1 MWKNQ
6 NLTCPNFISFTIDDI
21 TKNFNK
27 CIDDIEL
34 FIKKYPKIILR
45 TNNETGGNGMHILES
60 NSSKKDIVGAL
71 KLLNT
76 RCSKFVRKRS
86 STRIMAVE
94 YISTHDPDKL
104 IDLYRVHICLGKIIS
119 YYAVTSKLNVFH
131 SIDMNCEDLNRFIL
145 INENLPSKISK
156 IESKILLSTKVLG
169 CNVGAVEFFL
179 INDEPVFLE
188 FNPMWGGNASKLGFG
203 PKKFRNHLEKN
214 RSSLESRIPNIYQ
227 FTDYQLYY
235 KSLYKG
241 IHDYYQNNSTS

>member
-34 FIKKYPKIILR
+34 FIKKYSKIILR

-60 NSSKKDIVGAL
+60 NSSKKNIVGVL
-71 KLLNT
+71 KLLST
-76 RCSKFVRKRS
+76 RCSKFFRKRS
-86 STRIMAVE
+86 STRIMAIE

-131 SIDMNCEDLNRFIL
+131 SIDMNYEDLNRFIL

-156 IESKILLSTKVLG
+156 IESKILLSAKVLG

>member
-1 MWKNQ
+1 MRYQ
-6 NLTCPNFISFTIDDI
+6 STTIEDFLITNLG
-21 TKNFNK
+21 
-27 CIDDIEL
+27 L
-34 FIKKYPKIILR
+34 
-45 TNNETGGNGMHILES
+45 
-60 NSSKKDIVGAL
+60 SSKEDLVNYIIPITQDEPKYSTDNFKGKVNY
-71 KLLNT
+71 LNT
-76 RCSKFVRKRS
+76 QPFIRWDALC
-86 STRIMAVE
+86 
-94 YISTHDPDKL
+94 
-104 IDLYRVHICLGKIIS
+104 
-119 YYAVTSKLNVFH
+119 
-131 SIDMNCEDLNRFIL
+131 IL

-156 IESKILLSTKVLG
+156 IESKILLSAKVLG

-203 PKKFRNHLEKN
+203 PKKFRNHLKKN